1 MISLT
6 LFKSIF
12 DNKTH
17 RKMEF
22 KSLES
27 FEKLLYDLS
36 KQPGY
41 KPKKGERKDGSP
53 LITPSSFQQG
63 TTRANRNVIQWNGW
77 AALDVDDYEGSF
89 EETIEKFKKN
99 YFICYSSASS
109 TKEKPKFRVILPLTS
124 SVPAEKIRHFWY
136 ALNHEFGSVGDAQ
149 TKDLSRM
156 YYVPAQ
162 YPNAYNFIFTNK
174 APLLDPVEL
183 MERHNYFQAYK
194 ESQSN
199 GQWGESVN
207 KMLEQFKKDNLCN
220 YNVNWNSYRDCPF
233 INKQLITEYQVI
245 SDSGWYLKMYQIMVS
260 IAAKAIKSNYPIT
273 PKEISALC
281 KEIDLETGGW
291 YKNRPLELEASR
303 AIEYA
308 LKNI

>member
-1 MISLT
+1 
-6 LFKSIF
+6 
-12 DNKTH
+12 
-17 RKMEF
+17 MEF
-22 KSLES
+22 TSLES

-77 AALDVDDYEGSF
+77 AALDVDDYDGSF

-183 MERHNYFQAYK
+183 MEKYSFV
-194 ESQSN
+194 N
-199 GQWGESVN
+199 GFKSTFEDRMPEHIRE
-207 KMLEQFKKDNLCN
+207 KIAEYKKDKLTNI
-220 YNVNWNSYRDCPF
+220 NVHWSSYRDCPF
-233 INKQLITEYQVI
+233 VNKQLVSEYRTIT
-245 SDSGWYLKMYQIMVS
+245 DTGWYAKMYQIMTS
-260 IAAKAIKSNYPIT
+260 IAMRALRAKYPIT
-273 PKEISALC
+273 PDQIARLC
-281 KEIDLETGGW
+281 KEIDSETGGW
-291 YKNRPLELEASR
+291 YKNRPMTLESAR
-303 AIEYA
+303 AIDYSM
-308 LKNI
+308 KNI

>member
-1 MISLT
+1 
-6 LFKSIF
+6 
-12 DNKTH
+12 
-17 RKMEF
+17 MEF
-22 KSLES
+22 TSLES

-41 KPKKGERKDGSP
+41 KPKKGERKGGSP

-63 TTRANRNVIQWNGW
+63 TTRANRNVTQWNGW
-77 AALDVDDYEGSF
+77 AALDVDDYDGSF

-183 MERHNYFQAYK
+183 MERHSFV
-194 ESQSN
+194 N
-199 GQWGESVN
+199 GFKSTFEDRMPEHIRE
-207 KMLEQFKKDNLCN
+207 KIAEYKKDKLTNT
-220 YNVNWNSYRDCPF
+220 NVHWSSYRDCPF
-233 INKQLITEYQVI
+233 VNKQLVSEYRTIT
-245 SDSGWYLKMYQIMVS
+245 DTGWYAKMYQIMTS
-260 IAAKAIKSNYPIT
+260 IAMRALRSKYPIT
-273 PKEISALC
+273 PDQIARLC
-281 KEIDLETGGW
+281 KEIDSETGGW
-291 YKNRPLELEASR
+291 YKNRPMTLEAAR
-303 AIEYA
+303 AIDYSM
-308 LKNI
+308 KNV

>member
-1 MISLT
+1 
-6 LFKSIF
+6 
-12 DNKTH
+12 
-17 RKMEF
+17 MEF
-22 KSLES
+22 TLLES

-63 TTRANRNVIQWNGW
+63 TTRANRNVTQWNGW
-77 AALDVDDYEGSF
+77 AALDVDDYDGSF

-183 MERHNYFQAYK
+183 MERHSFV
-194 ESQSN
+194 N
-199 GQWGESVN
+199 GFKSTFEDRMPEHIRE
-207 KMLEQFKKDNLCN
+207 KIAEYKKDKLTNT
-220 YNVNWNSYRDCPF
+220 NVHWSSYRDCPF
-233 INKQLITEYQVI
+233 VNKQLVSEYRTIT
-245 SDSGWYLKMYQIMVS
+245 DTGWYAKMYQIMTS
-260 IAAKAIKSNYPIT
+260 IAMRALRSKYPIT
-273 PKEISALC
+273 PDQIARLC
-281 KEIDLETGGW
+281 KEIDSETGGW
-291 YKNRPLELEASR
+291 YKNRPMTLEAAR
-303 AIEYA
+303 AIDYSM
-308 LKNI
+308 KNV

>member
-1 MISLT
+1 
-6 LFKSIF
+6 
-12 DNKTH
+12 
-17 RKMEF
+17 MEF

-63 TTRANRNVIQWNGW
+63 TTRANRNVTQWNGW
-77 AALDVDDYEGSF
+77 AALDVDDYDGSF

-183 MERHNYFQAYK
+183 MERHSFVNGFKSTFEDRMPEHIREKIAEYRKEQLTKTDIVWTNYH
-194 ESQSN
+194 
-199 GQWGESVN
+199 
-207 KMLEQFKKDNLCN
+207 
-220 YNVNWNSYRDCPF
+220 DCPF
-233 INKQLITEYQVI
+233 VNKQLVIEYRTIT
-245 SDSGWYLKMYQIMVS
+245 DTGWYAKMYKIMTS
-260 IAAKAIKSNYPIT
+260 IAMRALRAKYPIT
-273 PKEISALC
+273 PDEIASLC
-281 KEIDLETGGW
+281 KEIDAETGGW
-291 YKNRPLELEASR
+291 YKNRPMTLEAAR
-303 AIEYA
+303 AIDYS

>member
-1 MISLT
+1 
-6 LFKSIF
+6 
-12 DNKTH
+12 
-17 RKMEF
+17 MEF
-22 KSLES
+22 TSLES

-63 TTRANRNVIQWNGW
+63 TTRANRNVTQWNGW
-77 AALDVDDYEGSF
+77 AALDVDDYDGSF

-183 MERHNYFQAYK
+183 MERHSFV
-194 ESQSN
+194 N
-199 GQWGESVN
+199 GFKSTFEDRMPEHIRE
-207 KMLEQFKKDNLCN
+207 KIAEYKKDKLTNIN
-220 YNVNWNSYRDCPF
+220 IHWSSYRDCPF
-233 INKQLITEYQVI
+233 VNKQLVSEYRTIT
-245 SDSGWYLKMYQIMVS
+245 DTGWYAKMYKIMTS
-260 IAAKAIKSNYPIT
+260 IAMRALRAKYPIT
-273 PKEISALC
+273 PDQIARLC
-281 KEIDLETGGW
+281 KEIDSETGGW
-291 YKNRPLELEASR
+291 YKNRPMTLEAAR
-303 AIEYA
+303 AIDYSM
-308 LKNI
+308 KNV

>member
-1 MISLT
+1 
-6 LFKSIF
+6 
-12 DNKTH
+12 
-17 RKMEF
+17 MEF
-22 KSLES
+22 TSLES

-63 TTRANRNVIQWNGW
+63 TTRANRNVTQWNGW
-77 AALDVDDYEGSF
+77 AALDVDDYDGSF

-183 MERHNYFQAYK
+183 MERHSFV
-194 ESQSN
+194 N
-199 GQWGESVN
+199 GFKSTFEDRMPEHIRE
-207 KMLEQFKKDNLCN
+207 KIAEYKKDKLTNI
-220 YNVNWNSYRDCPF
+220 NVHWSSYRDCPF
-233 INKQLITEYQVI
+233 VNKQLVSEYRTIT
-245 SDSGWYLKMYQIMVS
+245 DTGWYAKMYKIMTS
-260 IAAKAIKSNYPIT
+260 IAMRALRAKYPIT
-273 PKEISALC
+273 PDQIARLC
-281 KEIDLETGGW
+281 KEIDSETGGW
-291 YKNRPLELEASR
+291 YKNRPMTLEAAR
-303 AIEYA
+303 AIDYSM
-308 LKNI
+308 KNV

>member
-17 RKMEF
+17 RKMDF
-22 KSLES
+22 NYLET

-41 KPKKGERKDGSP
+41 KPKKGEYKDGSP
-53 LITPSSFQQG
+53 LITPASFEKD
-63 TTRANRNVIQWNGW
+63 TTRANKNVIKWNRW
-77 AALDVDDYEGSF
+77 AALDVDEYDGTF

-109 TKEKPKFRVILPLTS
+109 TKEKPKFRVILPLTE
-124 SVPAEKIRHFWY
+124 SVPADKIRHFWY

-162 YPNAYNFIFTNK
+162 YPNAYNFIFTHK
-174 APLLDPVEL
+174 EELLNPTEL
-183 MERHNYFQAYK
+183 MKKHAF
-194 ESQSN
+194 
-199 GQWGESVN
+199 VN
-207 KMLEQFKKDNLCN
+207 
-220 YNVNWNSYRDCPF
+220 
-233 INKQLITEYQVI
+233 
-245 SDSGWYLKMYQIMVS
+245 
-260 IAAKAIKSNYPIT
+260 
-273 PKEISALC
+273 
-281 KEIDLETGGW
+281 
-291 YKNRPLELEASR
+291 
-303 AIEYA
+303 
-308 LKNI
+308 

>member
-17 RKMEF
+17 RKMDF
-22 KSLES
+22 NYLET

-41 KPKKGERKDGSP
+41 KPKKGEYKDGSP
-53 LITPSSFQQG
+53 LITPASFEKD
-63 TTRANRNVIQWNGW
+63 TTRANKNVIKWNRW
-77 AALDVDDYEGSF
+77 AALDVDEYDGTF

-109 TKEKPKFRVILPLTS
+109 TKEKPKFRVILPLTE
-124 SVPAEKIRHFWY
+124 SVPADKIRHFWY

-162 YPNAYNFIFTNK
+162 YQNAYNFIFTHK
-174 APLLDPVEL
+174 EELLNHTEL
-183 MERHNYFQAYK
+183 MKKHAFVNGFKNSFQD
-194 ESQSN
+194 
-199 GQWGESVN
+199 
-207 KMLEQFKKDNLCN
+207 KMPEHIRAKIAEYKKDRLT
-220 YNVNWNSYRDCPF
+220 NVSIKWDSYHDCPF
-233 INKQLITEYQVI
+233 VNKQLVAEYRTM
-245 SDSGWYLKMYQIMVS
+245 SDSGWYHKMYQIMVS
-260 IAAKAIKSNYPIT
+260 ISTKALRAKYPIS
-273 PKEISALC
+273 PDDVAKLC
-281 KEIDLETGGW
+281 KEIDNDTGGW
-291 YKNRPLELEASR
+291 YKHRPLTLEASR
-303 AIEYA
+303 AIDFSM
-308 LKNI
+308 KNV

>member
-1 MISLT
+1 
-6 LFKSIF
+6 
-12 DNKTH
+12 
-17 RKMEF
+17 MEF
-22 KSLES
+22 TSLES

-77 AALDVDDYEGSF
+77 AALDVDDYDGSF

-183 MERHNYFQAYK
+183 MERHPFVNGFKSTFEDRMPEHIREKIAEYRKEQLTKTDIVWTNYH
-194 ESQSN
+194 
-199 GQWGESVN
+199 
-207 KMLEQFKKDNLCN
+207 
-220 YNVNWNSYRDCPF
+220 DCPF
-233 INKQLITEYQVI
+233 VNKQLVIEYRTIT
-245 SDSGWYLKMYQIMVS
+245 DTGWYAKMYKIMTS
-260 IAAKAIKSNYPIT
+260 IAMRALRAKYPIT
-273 PKEISALC
+273 PDEIASLC
-281 KEIDLETGGW
+281 KEIDAETGGW
-291 YKNRPLELEASR
+291 YKNRPMTLEAAR
-303 AIEYA
+303 AIDYS